1 MSDASNGISWTLP
14 SPRSEAALQ
23 LHIALTS
30 ITPPTILDEDDS
42 YCWKVYGTLC
52 NGYSSSQTRE
62 AIRPRE
68 TARSWAPIVWYKGAV
83 PKQAFTMWLATLNR
97 LPTRTRLASWGM
109 NITRAC
115 CLCNCS
121 DETREHLFLNCRFSL
136 QIWAQAFARLS
147 PHQPAFFTG
156 T

>member
-1 MSDASNGISWTLP
+1 MLKCLMPQMVSHGLSLLRDQ
-14 SPRSEAALQ
+14 RQ

-30 ITPPTILDEDDS
+30 ITPPTILEEDDS
-42 YCWKVYGTLC
+42 YCWKVNVTLC

-68 TARSWAPIVWYKGAV
+68 TTKSWAPIVWYKGA
-83 PKQAFTMWLATLNR
+83 
-97 LPTRTRLASWGM
+97 
-109 NITRAC
+109 C

-121 DETREHLFLNCRFSL
+121 DESREHLFLNCRFSL
-136 QIWAQAFARLS
+136 EIWAQAFARLS